1 MERRTTKETWEEYGQ
16 QNDDII
22 VDSFSGM
29 YERRLVP
36 RAQSSLQPKTEPIN
50 VINLQ
55 RLYEPR
61 RIRKHGLPSHLRAPS
76 SPQIIAKHRPPS
88 SHTSM
93 LTGRLIGSGPSTLN
107 PNSDTPPS
115 SPRFHIPHQRRLAQ

>member
-36 RAQSSLQPKTEPIN
+36 RAQRY
-50 VINLQ
+50 VI
-55 RLYEPR
+55 YPG
-61 RIRKHGLPSHLRAPS
+61 I
-76 SPQIIAKHRPPS
+76 
-88 SHTSM
+88 
-93 LTGRLIGSGPSTLN
+93 TL
-107 PNSDTPPS
+107 
-115 SPRFHIPHQRRLAQ
+115 FI